1 MSISSNHMK
10 KIILVGVTLSAFTAA
25 SYGQNISSL
34 NQNGT
39 NQTGATSQ
47 IGTGHQAYID
57 QTQGAGVNQGNLA
70 NIAQGS
76 VANPGAFNNVSSI
89 NQKNGSK
96 TNRAAIDQNT
106 KPLSGIGNNTATINQ
121 NNNSGGDG
129 TQIVG
134 GIGSSQADIDF
145 VRNHGGNWA
154 GITQEGNGVN
164 IQGTI
169 NQNNNSSSNFTNLY
183 QNTNGSGA
191 KTATVDQSNF
201 SIGNTAILYQ
211 GSLSGGLAGAI
222 TGASGAIEQSYTSL
236 YNIAAMYQTKGVQ
249 TALIQQNDFSSLNQ
263 ALTDQSSV
271 DNGNQAT
278 IRQTMFSSFNQATIT
293 QTAGAGR
300 TATIDQVDN
309 SVSNIAAINQKG
321 ATPGATASNAYI
333 TQTRG
338 AANQALIDQDTRFGA
353 SAIINQHDGN
363 GSYAKITQNT
373 TYFDFGNSNVAEIE
387 QTGGTLGAGNS
398 ATINQDYSVNT
409 AKLKQDGQ
417 GNMATITQLIGDGNV
432 VKGLSGSVAMQQG
445 IDNTLTVTQNSGAIF
460 GQYVPNTASVGQFGT
475 GNMGIITQT
484 GN

>member
-1 MSISSNHMK
+1 MVPVPKRLPLIRVISP
-10 KIILVGVTLSAFTAA
+10 L
-25 SYGQNISSL
+25 
-34 NQNGT
+34 
-39 NQTGATSQ
+39 ATPQ
-47 IGTGHQAYID
+47 FFI
-57 QTQGAGVNQGNLA
+57 
-70 NIAQGS
+70 
-76 VANPGAFNNVSSI
+76 
-89 NQKNGSK
+89 
-96 TNRAAIDQNT
+96 
-106 KPLSGIGNNTATINQ
+106 
-121 NNNSGGDG
+121 
-129 TQIVG
+129 
-134 GIGSSQADIDF
+134 
-145 VRNHGGNWA
+145 
-154 GITQEGNGVN
+154 
-164 IQGTI
+164 
-169 NQNNNSSSNFTNLY
+169 
-183 QNTNGSGA
+183 
-191 KTATVDQSNF
+191 
-201 SIGNTAILYQ
+201 
-211 GSLSGGLAGAI
+211 
-222 TGASGAIEQSYTSL
+222 
-236 YNIAAMYQTKGVQ
+236 
-249 TALIQQNDFSSLNQ
+249 
-263 ALTDQSSV
+263 
-271 DNGNQAT
+271 
-278 IRQTMFSSFNQATIT
+278 IT